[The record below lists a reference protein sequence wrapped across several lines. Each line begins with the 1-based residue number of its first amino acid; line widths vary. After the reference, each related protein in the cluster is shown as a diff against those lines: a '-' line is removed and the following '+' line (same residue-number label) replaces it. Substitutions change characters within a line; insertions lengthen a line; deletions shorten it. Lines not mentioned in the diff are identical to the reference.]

1 MKLDSKADYRKR
13 RHLRL
18 RQKVQG
24 TAERPRMSVFVSN
37 KHMYV
42 QFINDF
48 DAKTVAA
55 VTTLAGESK
64 AEKNN
69 VDAAKKLGRDAAE
82 AAKSKGVTAV
92 VFDRGGFA
100 YRGRVKALAE
110 AAREA
115 GLKF

>member
-1 MKLDSKADYRKR
+1 MKLVSKADFRTR

-24 TAERPRMSVFVSN
+24 TSERPRMSVFVSN
-37 KHMYV
+37 RHMYV
-42 QFINDF
+42 QFINDM
-48 DAKTVAA
+48 DSKTIVAA
-55 VTTLAGESK
+55 STQAGESK
-64 AEKNN
+64 SEKSNA
-69 VDAAKKLGRDAAE
+69 DAAKKLGKQAAE
-82 AAKSKGVTAV
+82 AAKSKGINQV

-100 YRGRVKALAE
+100 YRGRIKALAE